1 MKLLDNV
8 MMYEFEG
15 AVFPFCF
22 EDENETHY
30 YLYDTRDYLRKSR
43 TRLLTTDEQVD
54 YLYDKCCQPHSR
66 RDDLVELCVAFPGL
80 QVQLVFNLD
89 HCNRDEIKF
98 KIKFS
103 LNYPDM
109 P

>member
-8 MMYEFEG
+8 RMYEFEE

-30 YLYDTRDYLRKSR
+30 YLYGTRDHLRKSR
-43 TRLLTTDEQVD
+43 TRPLTIDEQVD

-66 RDDLVELCVAFPGL
+66 WENVAELCKGFPEL
-80 QVQLVFNLD
+80 LSPLLRNFD
-89 HCNRDEIKF
+89 HKNRNEIKF
-98 KIKFS
+98 KLKSS
-103 LNYPDM
+103 LIYPDM